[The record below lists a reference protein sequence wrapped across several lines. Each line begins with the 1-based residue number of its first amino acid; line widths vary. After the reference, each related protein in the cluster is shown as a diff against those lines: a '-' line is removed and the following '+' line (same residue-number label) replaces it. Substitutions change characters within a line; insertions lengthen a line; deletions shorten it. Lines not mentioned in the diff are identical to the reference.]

1 MNFQRKIGTQ
11 YSHFLC
17 EDNIILGVPK
27 ELDEEEAELL
37 LKNPMQCGSIVTK
50 IVTANISPVQRA
62 NTLDALE
69 MYCKEKREEKVLNPY
84 YWNIVLDFI
93 FALYGKTLFDL
104 SKDLTEVY
112 RDYSEKNIFDTLDK
126 IKDSQGNPRKDTN
139 KWIKL
144 ILAYCRISEDILRT
158 GKGYL
163 YVINDVK
170 KYSLKSV
177 KQYIEK
183 YEQYDLSHM
192 ICEVTGIA
200 ERDVV
205 KVPLEIVC
213 DDNMVSK
220 DIEKFIVKLIDSMAR
235 SRE

>member
-62 NTLDALE
+62 NILDALE

-170 KYSLKSV
+170 KYSLESI
-177 KQYIEK
+177 KQYIEQNEK
-183 YEQYDLSHM
+183 FDLLDM
-192 ICEVTGIA
+192 ICEVNGID
-200 ERDVV
+200 EEEIV
-205 KVPLEIVC
+205 KIPLEIVC
-213 DDNMVSK
+213 NDNIVGK
-220 DIEKFIVKLIDSMAR
+220 DIETFIKYMIKSMEK

>member
-1 MNFQRKIGTQ
+1 M
-11 YSHFLC
+11 
-17 EDNIILGVPK
+17 V
-27 ELDEEEAELL
+27 
-37 LKNPMQCGSIVTK
+37 
-50 IVTANISPVQRA
+50 
-62 NTLDALE
+62 
-69 MYCKEKREEKVLNPY
+69 KRS
-84 YWNIVLDFI
+84 
-93 FALYGKTLFDL
+93 FDL

-139 KWIKL
+139 KLIKL

-200 ERDVV
+200 ERDLLHGTVG
-205 KVPLEIVC
+205 LC
-213 DDNMVSK
+213 LS
-220 DIEKFIVKLIDSMAR
+220 LC
-235 SRE
+235 